1 MMKRLKVRR
10 GVSEVVAAVV
20 LTAVTLTV
28 GSVIWAF
35 AQSATIA
42 ATNDYIN
49 GTFTTMKDII
59 ERFTVEH
66 VSTASTQLYVWVY
79 NYGTQSI
86 VADVY
91 ANATHY
97 NGITYTVQSTM
108 GTTIVSGSLVEVE
121 ISFPSGSLQSG
132 DKVAIKVYS
141 RRQNVAYY
149 TYYTP

>member
-1 MMKRLKVRR
+1 MRRLKVRR
-10 GVSEVVAAVV
+10 GVSEVLAAVV

-66 VSTASTQLYVWVY
+66 VGSNTARTELYVSVY
-79 NYGTQSI
+79 NYGDVPITVDIYATINGYDYHTDLNIPKTIGSKDYWKATLSI
-86 VADVY
+86 TA
-91 ANATHY
+91 
-97 NGITYTVQSTM
+97 S
-108 GTTIVSGSLVEVE
+108 SGSEVA
-121 ISFPSGSLQSG
+121 
-132 DKVAIKVYS
+132 VKVYS
-141 RRQNVAYY
+141 RRQNIAYY